1 MSTEGLKEADQR
13 FMLAVISMKGTLS
26 AEEREQIAVV
36 TGSTENA
43 VRYVAISY
51 LQCLPCC
58 VDHLLDLVHKVE
70 MRINFSY
77 LLHLIFLTNFVISSS
92 TTNFKIRHFCTSQV
106 YQTRHTNII
115 PIPTST
121 TAMPAQ
127 SWSADKERELLL
139 RLIDFEN
146 NGLTL
151 ADWTKMVDDMDLA
164 LTGATLR

>member
-1 MSTEGLKEADQR
+1 
-13 FMLAVISMKGTLS
+13 
-26 AEEREQIAVV
+26 
-36 TGSTENA
+36 
-43 VRYVAISY
+43 
-51 LQCLPCC
+51 
-58 VDHLLDLVHKVE
+58 
-70 MRINFSY
+70 MRIAFSY

-92 TTNFKIRHFCTSQV
+92 TTNVKIKHFCTSQL